1 MQDLQSTLFRYLLA
15 IASLSTRLLKITY
28 ISGGVTY
35 AVNFPFPVGAI
46 ISSTQIGL
54 WYVIEEKG
62 LYVYSLM
69 FSMKPSQ
76 AINLQYP

>member
-1 MQDLQSTLFRYLLA
+1 MQDLQSTLSMYLLA
-15 IASLSTRLLKITY
+15 ISSLSARLLQITY

-54 WYVIEEKG
+54 WYGIEKKRFIR
-62 LYVYSLM
+62 LFTYV
-69 FSMKPSQ
+69 
-76 AINLQYP
+76 